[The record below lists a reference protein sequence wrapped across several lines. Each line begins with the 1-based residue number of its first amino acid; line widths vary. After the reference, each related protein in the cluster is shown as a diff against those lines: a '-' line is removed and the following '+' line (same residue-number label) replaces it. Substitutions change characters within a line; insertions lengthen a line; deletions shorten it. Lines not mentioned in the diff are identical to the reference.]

1 MQVGA
6 AWRRQGGAAGA
17 ASALPACQA
26 RGLSGS
32 SCTLS
37 PAASTCCKRV
47 CGPEAGHCTGSI
59 TSWQAMR
66 RPRGSGSDKCPD
78 ILPGRRRS
86 AGCVLCA
93 ADSPPAAAR
102 PAPARPAK
110 TRAAGAF
117 CARVSARASKRQTGA
132 LAASP
137 ASSVTGQAKA
147 ASSRSMPASRA
158 AQHSCCP
165 PLCAAVQKR
174 RRLHGAA
181 QAGRARRRKRPAP
194 ARGPPVRWPPACG
207 GALKTEANSES

>member
-1 MQVGA
+1 M
-6 AWRRQGGAAGA
+6 A
-17 ASALPACQA
+17 ASGRGGGSCIRAARVPGARVERIKLHVQPSRQHLLQA
-26 RGLSGS
+26 RVRAGGRPLHGVNHKHGRP
-32 SCTLS
+32 CAGR
-37 PAASTCCKRV
+37 AAAAVTN
-47 CGPEAGHCTGSI
+47 AQ
-59 TSWQAMR
+59 TSV
-66 RPRGSGSDKCPD
+66 
-78 ILPGRRRS
+78 PGRRRS

-165 PLCAAVQKR
+165 PLCTAVQKR
-174 RRLHGAA
+174 RRLHRAA